1 LIPSANT
8 SHMDGG
14 TCSDSLSR
22 VSSSFT
28 HPLSCFILFFS
39 FLSPFFLPVPC
50 VWPACGYTHSIAAAP
65 PCGLDA
71 PARADAGR
79 DQDFPLKLLSAV
91 PPSLVIISEDES
103 HAHDYIPKTNGRTAI
118 MHPADRHSISV

>member
-1 LIPSANT
+1 MVVRAPILFPESPPPLPILF
-8 SHMDGG
+8 HV
-14 TCSDSLSR
+14 LS
-22 VSSSFT
+22 S
-28 HPLSCFILFFS
+28 FFS

-91 PPSLVIISEDES
+91 PPSLVIISEYVS